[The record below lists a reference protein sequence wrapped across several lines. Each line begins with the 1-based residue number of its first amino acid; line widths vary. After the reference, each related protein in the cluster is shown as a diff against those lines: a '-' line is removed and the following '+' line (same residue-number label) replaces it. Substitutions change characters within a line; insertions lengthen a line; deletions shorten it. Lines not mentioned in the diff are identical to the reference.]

1 MGDNDLVLEEG
12 ARYLAVMSVSE
23 ILHQIEG
30 LPSEERLELVNKLVE
45 LTEAEVPGSLCPPM
59 TEAERLE
66 FEKKLK
72 QRPNL
77 GAELAERI
85 NRMQAGQAMD
95 LEEVKAL
102 LQQSS
107 GLSL

>member
-1 MGDNDLVLEEG
+1 
-12 ARYLAVMSVSE
+12 MSVAELLHE
-23 ILHQIEG
+23 IEA
-30 LPSEERLELVNKLVE
+30 LPSEERFELVNKLVE
-45 LTEAEVPGSLCPPM
+45 LTEADAPGSLCPPM
-59 TEAERLE
+59 AEAERLE
-66 FEKKLK
+66 FEEKLK

-85 NRMQAGQAMD
+85 NRMQAGHAVD

-107 GLSL
+107 KPGH

>member
-1 MGDNDLVLEEG
+1 
-12 ARYLAVMSVSE
+12 MSVSE
-23 ILHQIEG
+23 ILHQIEA

-45 LTEAEVPGSLCPPM
+45 LTESDAPGSLCPPM
-59 TEAERLE
+59 TEAERLV
-66 FEKKLK
+66 FEEKLK

-95 LEEVKAL
+95 LEDVKAL

-107 GLSL
+107 RPSL

>member
-1 MGDNDLVLEEG
+1 
-12 ARYLAVMSVSE
+12 MSIAELLHE
-23 ILHQIEG
+23 IEA

-45 LTEAEVPGSLCPPM
+45 LTEADAPGSLCPPM
-59 TEAERLE
+59 TETERLE

-85 NRMQAGQAMD
+85 NRMQAGHAMD

-102 LQQSS
+102 LQQSPN
-107 GLSL
+107 

>member
-1 MGDNDLVLEEG
+1 
-12 ARYLAVMSVSE
+12 MSVSE
-23 ILHQIEG
+23 ILHQIEA
-30 LPSEERLELVNKLVE
+30 LPSEERFELVNKLVE
-45 LTEAEVPGSLCPPM
+45 MTEAGAPGSLCPPM

-85 NRMQAGQAMD
+85 DRMKAGHAVD
-95 LEEVKAL
+95 LEDVKAL

-107 GLSL
+107 KLGH

>member
-1 MGDNDLVLEEG
+1 
-12 ARYLAVMSVSE
+12 MSVSE
-23 ILHQIEG
+23 ILHQIEA

-45 LTEAEVPGSLCPPM
+45 ITEADAPGSLCPPM

-66 FEKKLK
+66 FEEKLK

-85 NRMQAGQAMD
+85 NRMQAGHAID

-102 LQQSS
+102 LQPSSKQS
-107 GLSL
+107 L